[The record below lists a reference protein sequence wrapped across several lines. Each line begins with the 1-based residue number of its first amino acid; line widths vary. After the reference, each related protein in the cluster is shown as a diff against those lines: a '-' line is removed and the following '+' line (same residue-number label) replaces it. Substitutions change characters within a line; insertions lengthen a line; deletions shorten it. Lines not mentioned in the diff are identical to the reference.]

1 MKNIDRL
8 IALYRTEKPE
18 ATSDDIMAAFVLVKI
33 IKETEEDRRIETGEE
48 EPYSSARKLA
58 DIWKIRNPLED
69 KKTFFNVYTAF
80 DAGITWQDILHRLDS
95 KTNVQVPEA
104 LLHEFKRFLVKSTET
119 HQTILIPEVEK
130 FAGNLLELV
139 DEYKRYSFVI
149 TTTNTL
155 AYIIVKNLFARYDY
169 VEAVQASIY
178 DYEFMAKRFDII
190 FSVPSF
196 GVRERAKENNP
207 FICREYDLI
216 AVENLALHLNSG
228 GRLVIVLPARFNF
241 AAGRVGELRNFM
253 QSMYQL
259 LEMGQLPAGIF
270 PNSGIKTVLFAF
282 STGRTEEVVVKKYG
296 ADVKKLRRGKV
307 KTLNVEDETFIFSDE
322 LAEMED
328 WDIDRIFAMQDE
340 EWLRYEASK
349 VKKVELGAVAEV
361 FRGKTVNKKVENGGV
376 GVVNI
381 SNLGEYEVSFEKL
394 EYIEEEE
401 RKIGNYMLKDRDL
414 LIPARGTLLRVAMF
428 REQGYPC
435 IASSNVIVIRARKE
449 LLNSTYLKIFLDSPL
464 GNKILNAKQ
473 QGAMAINISY
483 KDLKSMEIPL
493 PPLKDQEELAEEYER
508 ELEVYQKTMEAAKV
522 RWENTVVKLQGKI

>member
-18 ATSDDIMAAFVLVKI
+18 AESDDAAAAFALVKI
-33 IKETEEDRRIETGEE
+33 IKEAEEEGRIETDEE
-48 EPYSSARKLA
+48 GPYLSARKLA
-58 DIWKIRNPLED
+58 DIWKIKNPLED
-69 KKTFFNVYTAF
+69 KKTFFNLYTAF
-80 DAGITWQDILHRLDS
+80 DTSITWQDILHRLNS

-104 LLHEFKRFLVKSTET
+104 LLHEFKRFLAENTET
-119 HQTILIPEVEK
+119 QRTILIPEAEK
-130 FAGNLLELV
+130 FAGNLLEFI
-139 DEYKRYSFVI
+139 DEYKRYSYVVM
-149 TTTNTL
+149 TTNTPT
-155 AYIIVKNLFARYDY
+155 YVVVKNLFARYDY
-169 VEAVQASIY
+169 VEVIQASIY
-178 DYEFMAKRFDII
+178 DYEFIARRFDII

-241 AAGRVGELRNFM
+241 AAGRVRELRNFM
-253 QSMYQL
+253 QSMYRL

-270 PNSGIKTVLFAF
+270 PNSGIKTILFAF
-282 STGRTEEVVVKKYG
+282 STGRTEEVVVKRYG
-296 ADVKKLRRGKV
+296 ANVKELKGESIKA
-307 KTLNVEDETFIFSDE
+307 LNVEDETFIFSDE
-322 LAEMED
+322 LTEMED

-340 EWLRYEASK
+340 EWLRYKASE

-361 FRGKTVNKKVENGGV
+361 FRGKMVNKKVENGGV

-381 SNLGEYEVSFEKL
+381 SNLGEYKVSFEKL

-401 RKIGNYMLKDRDL
+401 RKIWNYMLKDRDL

-435 IASSNVIVIRARKE
+435 IASSNVIVIRPKKE

-493 PPLKDQEELAEEYER
+493 PSLKDQEELSEEYER
-508 ELEVYQKTMEAAKV
+508 ELEVYQKAVETAKV
-522 RWENTVVKLQGKI
+522 RWENTVVKLQEKI